1 MRPFD
6 CVVPG
11 PAAGRLI
18 AQSAGL
24 QALQLIQAEVA
35 KTPVDVVLYLDR
47 LDLYRV
53 EPVDHAVRCVKN

>member
-1 MRPFD
+1 M
-6 CVVPG
+6 CWVP
-11 PAAGRLI
+11 
-18 AQSAGL
+18 

-53 EPVDHAVRCVKN
+53 EPVDHAVRRIEN